1 MSLYFLGKNHSC
13 INLVYGITQNEVGNG
28 MNIQTKSTL
37 AVVMAMAFSSSALA
51 SNLLM
56 DARGAGMGNTG
67 VSTADYLLAPYYNPA
82 LTAVYRKNDSFG
94 ILLPSIGLRA
104 EDKDESLKTIDD
116 LQDSIEQFERAGVGA
131 ATQENVDQLNRYLDQ
146 LADDKPLAV
155 TAGIGIAVALPLDAV
170 SLNFFT
176 RGYAEVI
183 AKANVAAKSGNSV
196 NEVKTRYESSDVDLT
211 AFGYTE
217 VGLAVGKQVVLG
229 GQTVAL
235 GVTPKVQQL
244 RTYQDNASVKSFDL
258 DDYDKSEVK
267 DNAFNLDMGAV
278 WLIDQYRVGIVAK
291 DLFAKDIQTQN
302 RNNTYKLDT
311 QIAVSGS
318 YVSDFFIAA
327 VDLDL
332 TKQRRF
338 NGDNDD
344 TQFMRFGVEGN
355 AWGWAQLRAGYEVD
369 LQNSLDNSVS
379 VGLGVSPWDVV
390 SLDLAGSYAGDN
402 QFGLSAN
409 LAFTF

>member
-1 MSLYFLGKNHSC
+1 
-13 INLVYGITQNEVGNG
+13 

-37 AVVMAMAFSSSALA
+37 AVVMAMAFSSSAFA

-56 DARGAGMGNTG
+56 DARGTGMGNTG

-183 AKANVAAKSGNSV
+183 AKANVAAKSGNSA

-229 GQTVAL
+229 GQTIAL

>member
-1 MSLYFLGKNHSC
+1 
-13 INLVYGITQNEVGNG
+13 

-155 TAGIGIAVALPLDAV
+155 TAGIGIAVALPLDSV

-183 AKANVAAKSGNSV
+183 AKANVAAKSGNSA

-355 AWGWAQLRAGYEVD
+355 VWGWAQLRAGYEVD

-390 SLDLAGSYAGDN
+390 SFDLAGSYAGDN

>member
-1 MSLYFLGKNHSC
+1 
-13 INLVYGITQNEVGNG
+13 

-37 AVVMAMAFSSSALA
+37 AVVMAMAFSSSAFA

-155 TAGIGIAVALPLDAV
+155 TAGIGIAVALPLDTV

-183 AKANVAAKSGNSV
+183 AKANVAAKSGNSA

-217 VGLAVGKQVVLG
+217 VGLAVGKQVVLS
-229 GQTVAL
+229 GQTIAL

-355 AWGWAQLRAGYEVD
+355 VWGWAQLRAGYEVD

-390 SLDLAGSYAGDN
+390 SFDLAGSYAGDN

>member
-1 MSLYFLGKNHSC
+1 
-13 INLVYGITQNEVGNG
+13 

-37 AVVMAMAFSSSALA
+37 AVVMAIAFSSSALA

-170 SLNFFT
+170 SLNFFS

-183 AKANVAAKSGNSV
+183 AKANVAEKSGNSA

-278 WLIDQYRVGIVAK
+278 WLIHQYRVGIVAK

-355 AWGWAQLRAGYEVD
+355 VWGWAQLRAGYEVD

-390 SLDLAGSYAGDN
+390 SFDLAGSYAGDN

>member
-1 MSLYFLGKNHSC
+1 
-13 INLVYGITQNEVGNG
+13 

-37 AVVMAMAFSSSALA
+37 AVVMAMAFSSSAFA

-56 DARGAGMGNTG
+56 DTRGAGMGNTG

-183 AKANVAAKSGNSV
+183 AKANVAAKSGNSA

-355 AWGWAQLRAGYEVD
+355 VWGWAQLRAGYEVD

-390 SLDLAGSYAGDN
+390 SFDLAGSYAGDN

>member
-1 MSLYFLGKNHSC
+1 
-13 INLVYGITQNEVGNG
+13 

-37 AVVMAMAFSSSALA
+37 AVVMAMTFSSSAFA

-183 AKANVAAKSGNSV
+183 AKANVAAKSGNSA

-229 GQTVAL
+229 GQTIAL

>member
-1 MSLYFLGKNHSC
+1 
-13 INLVYGITQNEVGNG
+13 

-37 AVVMAMAFSSSALA
+37 AVVMAMAFSSSAFA

-131 ATQENVDQLNRYLDQ
+131 ATQENLDQLNRYLDQ

-155 TAGIGIAVALPLDAV
+155 TAGIGIAVALPLDTV

-183 AKANVAAKSGNSV
+183 AKANVAAKSGNSA

>member
-1 MSLYFLGKNHSC
+1 
-13 INLVYGITQNEVGNG
+13 

-37 AVVMAMAFSSSALA
+37 AVVMAMAFSSSAFA

-183 AKANVAAKSGNSV
+183 AKANVAAKSGNSA

-344 TQFMRFGVEGN
+344 TQFMRFGLEGN
-355 AWGWAQLRAGYEVD
+355 VWGWAQLRAGYEVD

-390 SLDLAGSYAGDN
+390 SFDLAGSYAGDN

>member
-1 MSLYFLGKNHSC
+1 
-13 INLVYGITQNEVGNG
+13 

-131 ATQENVDQLNRYLDQ
+131 ATPENVDQLNRYLDQ

-183 AKANVAAKSGNSV
+183 AKANVAAKSGNSA

-311 QIAVSGS
+311 QIVVSGS

>member
-1 MSLYFLGKNHSC
+1 
-13 INLVYGITQNEVGNG
+13 

-176 RGYAEVI
+176 RGYAEVV
-183 AKANVAAKSGNSV
+183 AKANVAAKSGNSA

>member
-1 MSLYFLGKNHSC
+1 
-13 INLVYGITQNEVGNG
+13 

-37 AVVMAMAFSSSALA
+37 AVVMAMAFSSSAFA

-94 ILLPSIGLRA
+94 ILLPCIGLRA

-183 AKANVAAKSGNSV
+183 AKANVAAKSGNSA

-311 QIAVSGS
+311 QIVVSGS

>member
-1 MSLYFLGKNHSC
+1 
-13 INLVYGITQNEVGNG
+13 

-37 AVVMAMAFSSSALA
+37 AVVMAIAFSSSALA

-170 SLNFFT
+170 SLNFFS

-183 AKANVAAKSGNSV
+183 AKANVAAKSGNSA

-332 TKQRRF
+332 TKQRCF

-355 AWGWAQLRAGYEVD
+355 VWGWAQLRAGYEVD

-390 SLDLAGSYAGDN
+390 SFDLAGSYAGDN

>member
-1 MSLYFLGKNHSC
+1 
-13 INLVYGITQNEVGNG
+13 

-37 AVVMAMAFSSSALA
+37 AVVMAMAFSSSAFA

-183 AKANVAAKSGNSV
+183 AKANVAVKSGNSA

-338 NGDNDD
+338 NGENDD

-355 AWGWAQLRAGYEVD
+355 VWGWAQLRAGYEVD

-390 SLDLAGSYAGDN
+390 SFDLAGSYAGDN

>member
-1 MSLYFLGKNHSC
+1 
-13 INLVYGITQNEVGNG
+13 

-37 AVVMAMAFSSSALA
+37 AVVMAMAFSSSAFA

-183 AKANVAAKSGNSV
+183 AKANVDAKSGNSA

-344 TQFMRFGVEGN
+344 TQFMRFGIEGN
-355 AWGWAQLRAGYEVD
+355 AWGWAQLRAGYEID

>member
-1 MSLYFLGKNHSC
+1 
-13 INLVYGITQNEVGNG
+13 

-37 AVVMAMAFSSSALA
+37 AVVMAMSFSSSAFA

-155 TAGIGIAVALPLDAV
+155 TAGIGIAVALPLDSV

-183 AKANVAAKSGNSV
+183 AKANVAAKSGNSA

-229 GQTVAL
+229 GQTIAL

>member
-1 MSLYFLGKNHSC
+1 
-13 INLVYGITQNEVGNG
+13 

-37 AVVMAMAFSSSALA
+37 AVVMAIAFSFSAFA

-183 AKANVAAKSGNSV
+183 AKANVAAKSGNSA

-258 DDYDKSEVK
+258 DDYDKSEMK

-344 TQFMRFGVEGN
+344 TQFMRFGLEGN
-355 AWGWAQLRAGYEVD
+355 VWGWAQLRAGYEVD

-390 SLDLAGSYAGDN
+390 SFDLAGSYAGDN

>member
-1 MSLYFLGKNHSC
+1 
-13 INLVYGITQNEVGNG
+13 

-37 AVVMAMAFSSSALA
+37 AVVMAIAFSSSALA

-183 AKANVAAKSGNSV
+183 AKANVAAKSGNSA

-311 QIAVSGS
+311 QIVVSGS

-344 TQFMRFGVEGN
+344 TQFMRFGVEGDV
-355 AWGWAQLRAGYEVD
+355 WGWAQLRAGYEVD

-390 SLDLAGSYAGDN
+390 SFDLAGSYAGDN

>member
-1 MSLYFLGKNHSC
+1 
-13 INLVYGITQNEVGNG
+13 

-183 AKANVAAKSGNSV
+183 AKANVAAKSGNSA

-355 AWGWAQLRAGYEVD
+355 VWGWAQLRAGYEVD

-379 VGLGVSPWDVV
+379 VGLGVSSWDVV
-390 SLDLAGSYAGDN
+390 SFDLAGSYAGDN

>member
-1 MSLYFLGKNHSC
+1 
-13 INLVYGITQNEVGNG
+13 

-37 AVVMAMAFSSSALA
+37 AVVMAMAFSSSAFA

-183 AKANVAAKSGNSV
+183 AKANVAAKSGNSA

-267 DNAFNLDMGAV
+267 DNSFNLDMGAV

-355 AWGWAQLRAGYEVD
+355 AWGWAQLRAYYEVD

-390 SLDLAGSYAGDN
+390 SLDLAGSYVSDN